1 MLQQHMLLDV
11 PLYTAG
17 IVGSSQKRDSPHEI
31 VFMQSS
37 ARDHHVVHT
46 DDPPRTRVTRV
57 AVSRPLSGDILR
69 NLRSPLT
76 ISNGDDIGLNG

>member
-1 MLQQHMLLDV
+1 MLLDV
-11 PLYTAG
+11 PLYSAG

-37 ARDHHVVHT
+37 ARDHHVVHI

-57 AVSRPLSGDILR
+57 AVSTPLSGDILR
-69 NLRSPLT
+69 NHIRSPLT
-76 ISNGDDIGLNG
+76 ISNGDDIGSNG